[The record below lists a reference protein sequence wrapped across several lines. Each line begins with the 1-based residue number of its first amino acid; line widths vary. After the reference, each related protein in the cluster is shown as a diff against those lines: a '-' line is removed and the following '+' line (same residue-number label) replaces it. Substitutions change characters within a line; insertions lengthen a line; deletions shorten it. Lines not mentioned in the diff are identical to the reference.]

1 MIVSSFGST
10 LILPLM
16 WPSFLKNSK
25 NVSKISLFSPQYIAL
40 ILFVQWCSSQWWCTK
55 RKPIFFKYWDLCFGT
70 KKDLKSRFTSF
81 ELFQLLVFSSLI
93 EFWLN
98 IKFPSGELS
107 LDKLRGKIIFADGI
121 FPEKQFKH
129 LRLCQSND
137 VLGGPSLCQLSHDSV
152 FFDDATPK
160 PNLICLW
167 WDGRSPLDQSA
178 VVPGSVSQVSR
189 HGCHP
194 PCRAKCPSHCNTI
207 QCSSVMQYSNNA
219 LSTAS

>member
-107 LDKLRGKIIFADGI
+107 LDKLWEKIIFAAGTSQ
-121 FPEKQFKH
+121 K
-129 LRLCQSND
+129 SNLNINSYPK
-137 VLGGPSLCQLSHDSV
+137 VMMFVCTMWWPFGSSSLW
-152 FFDDATPK
+152 A
-160 PNLICLW
+160 
-167 WDGRSPLDQSA
+167 
-178 VVPGSVSQVSR
+178 
-189 HGCHP
+189 
-194 PCRAKCPSHCNTI
+194 
-207 QCSSVMQYSNNA
+207 
-219 LSTAS
+219 